1 MNHDFHEVVAW
12 KVQEFPRTLAVTN
25 RREYDDELLAR
36 RQLGEAASALTH
48 HPGPVSFH
56 AARPSAT
63 VRVHEPREPD
73 RPTIRRMS

>member
-1 MNHDFHEVVAW
+1 MNADFHEVVAW
-12 KVQEFPRTLAVTN
+12 KVQEFPRTWGWEN
-25 RREYDDELLAR
+25 RRECDDELLAP

-48 HPGPVSFH
+48 SPGPVSFH